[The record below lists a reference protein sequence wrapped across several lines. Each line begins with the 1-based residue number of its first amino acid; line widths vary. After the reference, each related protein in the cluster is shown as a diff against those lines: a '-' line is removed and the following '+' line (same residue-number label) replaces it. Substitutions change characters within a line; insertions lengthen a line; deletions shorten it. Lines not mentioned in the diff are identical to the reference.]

1 MHITYH
7 YSSTTSTTHY
17 QPVIY
22 QHATGT
28 TTYQHTTGQAVST
41 YQHGQQ

>member
-7 YSSTTSTTHY
+7 YSSTTY
-17 QPVIY
+17 QQTV
-22 QHATGT
+22 ARGA